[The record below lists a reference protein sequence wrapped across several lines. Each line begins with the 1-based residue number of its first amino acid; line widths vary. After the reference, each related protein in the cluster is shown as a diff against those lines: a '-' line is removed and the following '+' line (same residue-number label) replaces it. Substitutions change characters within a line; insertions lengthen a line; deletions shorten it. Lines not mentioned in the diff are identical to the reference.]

1 VLALVVPLWGITAYV
16 STWTARRI
24 GGLGAAL
31 FIGLL
36 LAAGV
41 VFNVS
46 TLPYAVWFKV
56 ASVLVIVV
64 AVVLAAR
71 VTVRGWSG
79 DGTN

>member
-56 ASVLVIVV
+56 ASVIVIVV
-64 AVVLAAR
+64 AVVFAAR
-71 VTVRGWSG
+71 VTVRG
-79 DGTN
+79 